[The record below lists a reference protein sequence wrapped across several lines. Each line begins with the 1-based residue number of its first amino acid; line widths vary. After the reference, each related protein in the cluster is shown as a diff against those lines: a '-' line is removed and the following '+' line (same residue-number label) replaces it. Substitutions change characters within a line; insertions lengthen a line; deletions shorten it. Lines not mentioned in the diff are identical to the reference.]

1 MTQNIPETE
10 SDLWR
15 KQIGDLLKS
24 GKYVLERD
32 GWTSGISTE
41 YFIEAG
47 FPKDFIEPLVETE
60 TSDGTWKGSFWKDE
74 DKGIIAHGK
83 MTEAARKIA
92 DNNDGKMPED
102 WMDQVPQDVRDQF
115 LEVYIPELKGI
126 NYLHFLRALEKLFGV
141 ESQSFF
147 GRGSQAGGIITVI
160 HEKLGI

>member
-32 GWTSGISTE
+32 GWSMFE
-41 YFIEAG
+41 AEHFIEAG
-47 FPKDFIEPLVETE
+47 FPKDFIEPLVETQK
-60 TSDGTWKGSFWKDE
+60 SDGTWKGSYWKDE
-74 DKGIIAHGK
+74 NKGIIAHGK
-83 MTEAARKIA
+83 MTEEARKIS
-92 DNNDGKMPED
+92 DQNDGKMPED

-115 LEVYIPELKGI
+115 LEVYIPELKGV

-141 ESQSFF
+141 KSESYF
-147 GRGSQAGGIITVI
+147 GRGSRAGGIIKVI
-160 HEKLGI
+160 QEKLQY

>member
-32 GWTSGISTE
+32 GWTMFE
-41 YFIEAG
+41 AEHFIEAG

-60 TSDGTWKGSFWKDE
+60 TSDGTWKGSYWKDE
-74 DKGIIAHGK
+74 NKGIIAHGK
-83 MTEAARKIA
+83 MQEAARKIA
-92 DNNDGKMPED
+92 DNNDGKMPDD
-102 WMDQVPQDVRDQF
+102 WLELVPRDVVEQYSAVF
-115 LEVYIPELKGI
+115 IPELKGV
-126 NYLHFLRALEKLFGV
+126 NYLHFLRALEKLFEV

-147 GRGSQAGGIITVI
+147 GRGSQAGGIIKGI
-160 HEKLGI
+160 QEKLQY

>member
-41 YFIEAG
+41 YFIKAG

-60 TSDGTWKGSFWKDE
+60 TSDGME
-74 DKGIIAHGK
+74 
-83 MTEAARKIA
+83 RK
-92 DNNDGKMPED
+92 
-102 WMDQVPQDVRDQF
+102 F
-115 LEVYIPELKGI
+115 LERRE
-126 NYLHFLRALEKLFGV
+126 
-141 ESQSFF
+141 
-147 GRGSQAGGIITVI
+147 
-160 HEKLGI
+160 